1 MKMIRWSGLGIF
13 VGVIALLIAVTH
25 FFVDSWIAKGI
36 EAVAGDAVGAEV
48 NVSSVSHSYSPFGV
62 TVSGIQITDPAK
74 PTHNQVQL
82 ESVTA
87 EIEFLPLLMKKIIID
102 ELAVT
107 GVRFDS
113 QRSKAGEVY
122 LPVESDAPEEAE
134 TGMGFDVKLPSVDE
148 VIAKIPLQTDKA
160 KEAVKASYSAHD
172 AKLKEQFSQLPD
184 EKVLQ
189 DYSDKIKQLTE
200 KDYKNPEDLLAAQNE
215 FKSLKKSLNTEK
227 SKINNFRKSAKDAQA
242 DLSKNIAAL
251 QTATSEDY
259 NTLKGM
265 LAGDMAALSEI
276 TALVFGEQ
284 ARAWSKR
291 LLSAY
296 ELVVPMLESKKEVE
310 QVKGREEGRWV
321 EFTDAS
327 ALPDFL
333 IRKADVSLEWQGQ
346 GFNSNW
352 KDITTDH
359 DILGRATTFSVD
371 SKNTAAWQSLAVNGD
386 FWLAATGLKANQNWN
401 LQKVLLDQLP
411 LLSENVLNG
420 ELTKASL
427 NSVGALKITDGL
439 LDGNGVINLVD
450 MVLKMEG
457 TNKFTEGVADTLN
470 QLTSLKMDAGIAGV
484 LDNPDFSLGSDLDKK
499 IRDSMMASAG
509 SEGRKKLDELQKK
522 LGLRAGEEKGE
533 GNAKLGDWSKLQDL
547 ADGKSESVEEMSK
560 AKFEGELDKQKNEL
574 EDKLR
579 KKLFN

>member
-1 MKMIRWSGLGIF
+1 M
-13 VGVIALLIAVTH
+13 
-25 FFVDSWIAKGI
+25 
-36 EAVAGDAVGAEV
+36 
-48 NVSSVSHSYSPFGV
+48 
-62 TVSGIQITDPAK
+62 
-74 PTHNQVQL
+74 
-82 ESVTA
+82 
-87 EIEFLPLLMKKIIID
+87 
-102 ELAVT
+102 
-107 GVRFDS
+107 
-113 QRSKAGEVY
+113 
-122 LPVESDAPEEAE
+122 
-134 TGMGFDVKLPSVDE
+134 
-148 VIAKIPLQTDKA
+148 
-160 KEAVKASYSAHD
+160 
-172 AKLKEQFSQLPD
+172 
-184 EKVLQ
+184 
-189 DYSDKIKQLTE
+189 
-200 KDYKNPEDLLAAQNE
+200 
-215 FKSLKKSLNTEK
+215 
-227 SKINNFRKSAKDAQA
+227 
-242 DLSKNIAAL
+242 
-251 QTATSEDY
+251 
-259 NTLKGM
+259 
-265 LAGDMAALSEI
+265 
-276 TALVFGEQ
+276 
-284 ARAWSKR
+284 
-291 LLSAY
+291 
-296 ELVVPMLESKKEVE
+296 
-310 QVKGREEGRWV
+310 

-439 LDGNGVINLVD
+439 LDGKGVINLVD

-509 SEGRKKLDELQKK
+509 SEGRKKLDELQKSW
-522 LGLRAGEEKGE
+522 G
-533 GNAKLGDWSKLQDL
+533 
-547 ADGKSESVEEMSK
+547 
-560 AKFEGELDKQKNEL
+560 
-574 EDKLR
+574 
-579 KKLFN
+579 